1 MSERLRAE
9 GLLRWSTSGL
19 EVWER
24 ELPNWAFWSHG
35 TSDGGKGLL
44 SSLGSFAGSERYD
57 QLSRTVTPELQKRV
71 TMGRSHDQTESD
83 PSRDPV
89 PNPASKESCDKE
101 REHDLMH
108 AYFCRRN
115 LCYIYDRY

>member
-1 MSERLRAE
+1 MSERLGAE

-35 TSDGGKGLL
+35 TSDEGKGFL
-44 SSLGSFAGSERYD
+44 SSLGSFAGSKRCD
-57 QLSRTVTPELQKRV
+57 QLSRTVTLELWKHV
-71 TMGRSHDQTESD
+71 TMGRSHDQTRS
-83 PSRDPV
+83 PSHDPV
-89 PNPASKESCDKE
+89 PNPVSKESCDKE

-108 AYFCRRN
+108 AYFCRCN
-115 LCYIYDRY
+115 LCYVHDRY